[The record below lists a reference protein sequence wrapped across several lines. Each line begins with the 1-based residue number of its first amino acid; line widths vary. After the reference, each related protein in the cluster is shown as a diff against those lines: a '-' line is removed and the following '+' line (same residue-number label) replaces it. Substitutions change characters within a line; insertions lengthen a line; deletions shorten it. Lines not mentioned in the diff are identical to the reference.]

1 MDSEKQREARIL
13 LGMHA
18 LSEGM
23 YKNLQKEQ
31 KGVLN
36 NKNGSKLPIETLQN

>member
-1 MDSEKQREARIL
+1 MNSEKHREARIL

-23 YKNLQKEQ
+23 YKNLQKEH

-36 NKNGSKLPIETLQN
+36 SYAGS